1 MLRSVLAITVAAVC
15 AAVFVG
21 FVPQPAP
28 AVAAVEAPKPAV
40 PGAAKHDTG
49 VSGINI
55 GAAACVQAWP
65 YYEPSCLRNARTP
78 GSNVRVARI
87 ITAGK
92 PAADRIRQLQ
102 R

>member
-1 MLRSVLAITVAAVC
+1 MFRSILAITVAATC

-28 AVAAVEAPKPAV
+28 AVAAVEIPE
-40 PGAAKHDTG
+40 PGAAGAAKRETG

-65 YYEPSCLRNARTP
+65 YYEPSCLRDARRP
-78 GSNVRVARI
+78 GSSVRVVRV

-92 PAADRIRQLQ
+92 PAADRIRQVQ